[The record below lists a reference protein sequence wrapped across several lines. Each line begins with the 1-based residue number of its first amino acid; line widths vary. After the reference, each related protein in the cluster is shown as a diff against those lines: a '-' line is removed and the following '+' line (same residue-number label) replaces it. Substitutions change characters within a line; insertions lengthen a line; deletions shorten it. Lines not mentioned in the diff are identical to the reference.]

1 MFEPREPVQKEI
13 LGAGTEIKRLNLK
26 ERGRIDILSSEGNCE
41 IASPHSNHVPI
52 LEQSALYRN
61 IASKAQGG

>member
-1 MFEPREPVQKEI
+1 MFEQREPTQKEL
-13 LGAGTEIKRLNLK
+13 LGAGTEIRKLNLK

-41 IASPHSNHVPI
+41 IASPHSNHAPI
-52 LEQSALYRN
+52 LEQCALYRN